1 MEIKYDRF
9 VREDECKNITG
20 LSKTTRWRMEQKGT
34 FPSRVRIGNRIVA
47 WKLSKL
53 NQWLE
58 SQGDPHA
65 AD

>member
-1 MEIKYDRF
+1 MEIQYDRF
-9 VREDECKNITG
+9 VREDECKKITG

-34 FPSRVRIGNRIVA
+34 FPPRIRIGNRIVA

-58 SQGDPHA
+58 SQGGPNA
-65 AD
+65 SL